1 FESGE
6 RLLSLLGPSRDLAL
20 LQQNFGSFCNR
31 TGDYSRAQDA
41 LSSAAA
47 HWRVM
52 GDSNGRAV
60 SQIVLGDLHLRL
72 GNLEAAGAELNDA
85 LSAARAVGAL
95 RMEAHATASLGQW
108 HRASGRIVES
118 VEAFDEALRLAEEI
132 IERELIADVLVLRAE
147 VALLQDDLQE
157 ARQLLAR

>member
-1 FESGE
+1 
-6 RLLSLLGPSRDLAL
+6 LAR
-20 LQQNFGSFCNR
+20 LQQIFGSFCNR
-31 TGDYSRAQDA
+31 TGDYANGQQA
-41 LSSAAA
+41 LASAAS
-47 HWRVM
+47 HWRRM
-52 GDSNGRAV
+52 GDRNGLATT
-60 SQIVLGDLHLRL
+60 QIILGDIHLRL
-72 GNLEAAGAELNDA
+72 GNLEAAGSELNDA

-147 VALLQDDLQE
+147 VALL
-157 ARQLLAR
+157 